1 MACGLGFDW
10 REWKDLEDRELSFEK
25 NARVRGFVDGF
36 ACGLGGWKHV
46 NFCVG
51 DLVKV
56 MWRMGTDDGR

>member
-1 MACGLGFDW
+1 
-10 REWKDLEDRELSFEK
+10 LEDRELSFEK

-51 DLVKV
+51 DLGEGYVEDEN
-56 MWRMGTDDGR
+56 R